1 MEEGGISEIKILLHV
16 KNRSNFTIDEI
27 DITDTI
33 PHIGEMDKEIQI
45 GTIKP
50 VSIAK
55 HKRIGT
61 IVKWQIISLEKYE
74 ERIITYRIRS
84 KLSILGGLILPA
96 AKLKFKEK
104 GKDRVVKSSKLKLNV

>member
-1 MEEGGISEIKILLHV
+1 
-16 KNRSNFTIDEI
+16 
-27 DITDTI
+27 
-33 PHIGEMDKEIQI
+33 MDKEIQI

-50 VSIAK
+50 VNIAK

-104 GKDRVVKSSKLKLNV
+104 GKERVVKSSKLKLSV